1 MSKLNQEARGP
12 LFNGIK
18 GAGMK
23 QLTPSEILAKL
34 DPEQRIA
41 VEAPIGPVRII
52 AGAGTGKT
60 RTLIHR
66 IAYWDSMGIAP
77 SEKTLSVTHS
87 NKSAAELRHRLKD
100 LGVQKINAQTFHA
113 AAKKQLEDNWN
124 ELSIYW
130 RDKGYKDEFPTIIT
144 DSSKIRAEN
153 QYWLIRGIV
162 QSIIKQ
168 SDMLSTQ
175 KRDFDSELNQAVNA
189 ELILLRARMI
199 SIEEYEKDLSG
210 KEKIGT
216 LTRDEFVKFY
226 KKYTKSKK
234 SNNQVDF
241 ADLLE
246 MCILMLR
253 ENPEV
258 AAKIHSQYEH
268 FLVDEFQDNDPVQD
282 QLLTQWL
289 GSRKSVCVV
298 GDPRQTIY
306 SFKGSEPALLNNFGQ
321 KFPGG
326 VTVELIRNYRSS
338 PQIVAWANRLMHAT
352 TASGGAKSDLVSMET
367 PGPEPVIIDCDSETS
382 EQKQIAEKVKALL
395 ANTKTPKSQIAILVR
410 INSNIPIFRQNLKK
424 LGIQTKSPG
433 DTFWEDVLPIMKQLQ
448 RESQGSQE
456 NGLTALHQILL
467 DQGWTLEFE
476 EGEKFDP
483 QKQQRKDNADALIAL
498 AETLSSEEMA
508 SPLSLA
514 KCFAKMRDEAR
525 DDHDSDADTVTTN
538 HKAKGMEWDAV
549 LLPKF
554 VDGVI
559 PISFAKT
566 PVEIDEERRL
576 AYVAITRAKKYLLI
590 SWGASYLTIF
600 GNVKSQSRS
609 RFVSYMEEQRPTVDL
624 TKPKSSSQSKGD
636 RQSSPNRL
644 NPDGSSRIKLT
655 EPLAV
660 GNRVHNAKYG
670 LGTVISIDGPSVVI
684 DFGSL
689 GKKTFKK
696 AHPGVD
702 RI

>member
-1 MSKLNQEARGP
+1 VSKLNQEVRG
-12 LFNGIK
+12 LFWNGIK

-66 IAYWDSMGIAP
+66 IAYWDAMGMAP

-87 NKSAAELRHRLKD
+87 NKSAAELRHRLKE

-113 AAKKQLEDNWN
+113 AAKKQLEDNWRD
-124 ELSIYW
+124 LSIYW
-130 RDKGYKDEFPTIIT
+130 RDKGYRDEFPVIIT

-168 SDMLSTQ
+168 ADMRSTQ
-175 KRDFDSELNQAVNA
+175 KRDFDTELNQAVNA

-199 SIEEYEKDLSG
+199 SIGEYEKDLSG
-210 KEKIGT
+210 KEKIGI
-216 LTRDEFVKFY
+216 LTRDEFVRFY
-226 KKYTKSKK
+226 KKYTKSKI

-253 ENPEV
+253 ENPDV

-282 QLLTQWL
+282 ELLTQWL
-289 GSRKSVCVV
+289 GTRKSICVV

-306 SFKGSEPALLNNFGQ
+306 SFKGSEPALLNNFGE
-321 KFPGG
+321 KYPRG
-326 VTVELIRNYRSS
+326 VTVELVRNYRST
-338 PQIVAWANRLMHAT
+338 PQIVAWANRLMHGT
-352 TASGGAKSDLVSMET
+352 SASGGAKSDLLSMET
-367 PGPEPVIIDCDSETS
+367 RGPEPVIIECESETA
-382 EQKQIAEKVKALL
+382 EQKEIAEKVKALL
-395 ANTKTPKSQIAILVR
+395 TNTKTPQSQIAILVR

-424 LGIQTKSPG
+424 FGIQTKSPG

-448 RESQGSQE
+448 RESESSQE
-456 NGLTALHQILL
+456 NGLAALHEILL

-476 EGEKFDP
+476 AGEKFDA
-483 QKQQRKDNADALIAL
+483 QKQQRKDNANALIAL
-498 AETLSSEEMA
+498 AETLTSEEIA

-514 KCFAKMRDEAR
+514 KGFAKMRDEAR
-525 DDHDSDADTVTTN
+525 DDHDSNAVTVTTI

-566 PVEIDEERRL
+566 PLEIDEERRL
-576 AYVAITRAKKYLLI
+576 AYVAITRARKYLLI
-590 SWGASYLTIF
+590 SWGATYLTMF
-600 GNVKSQSRS
+600 GNVKSQTRS
-609 RFVSYMEEQRPTVDL
+609 RFLSYMEENKPNIDL
-624 TKPKSSSQSKGD
+624 TNPKLSSTVKT
-636 RQSSPNRL
+636 
-644 NPDGSSRIKLT
+644 DGGARIKLS
-655 EPLAV
+655 EPLTV

-670 LGTVISIDGPSVVI
+670 LGTVISIDGSSVII

-696 AHPGVD
+696 TSSTVE
-702 RI
+702 RL